1 MFGSGILMI
10 LATRFGFPV
19 STKHALLGA
28 MAGRAVGCGDDRNRI
43 NRERCGSFLTAS
55 YGPV

>member
-1 MFGSGILMI
+1 MI